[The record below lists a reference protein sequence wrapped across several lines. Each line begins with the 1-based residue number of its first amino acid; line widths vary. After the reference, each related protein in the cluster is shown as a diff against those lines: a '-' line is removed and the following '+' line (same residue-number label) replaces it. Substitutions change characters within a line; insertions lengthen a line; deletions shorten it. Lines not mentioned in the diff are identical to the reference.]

1 MSDRWKSLFYY
12 LLGRILL
19 APVAIW
25 AIATVVFLLMR
36 ATPGDPVDA
45 ILGNRA
51 PEAVKL
57 ELRQQLGLSG
67 SLIGQYL
74 GYLNKLLHFDL
85 GESLSSRGL
94 EVKTIIINFF
104 PATAELTLFGL
115 AIAVGIGVPLG
126 IVAATHPNSKW
137 DLGSRL
143 FGIISYSL
151 PLFWLGMLLQLVFA
165 VQLGWFPVGTRF
177 PVNLTPPTTITGLYT
192 LDALLAGEIDLLITS
207 LHYLTLPAFSLGIA
221 ISGIFERIT
230 RINLAK
236 TLKSDYVEAAR
247 ARGISESRIL
257 INHALRNAMIPIVT
271 VFGLTFAGLLGG
283 AVLAE
288 VTFSFPGLANRLFEA
303 IVGRDYSVVQGI
315 IVFFA
320 AIVVVVSIAID
331 LLIALIDPRVRY

>member
-1 MSDRWKSLFYY
+1 MGDRWTSLFYY
-12 LLGRILL
+12 VCGRLLV
-19 APVAIW
+19 APMAIW
-25 AIATVVFLLMR
+25 AIASVVFALMR

-45 ILGNRA
+45 ILGSRA
-51 PEAVKL
+51 PESVKM

-67 SLIGQYL
+67 SLVGQYL
-74 GYLNKLLHFDL
+74 RYMNKLLHFDL
-85 GESLSSRGL
+85 GESLSTRGL
-94 EVKTIIINFF
+94 EVKTIIVNFF
-104 PATAELTLFGL
+104 PATAELTLYGL
-115 AIAVGIGVPLG
+115 AIAAIVGIGLG
-126 IVAATHPNSKW
+126 MLAAINPGTKW

-151 PLFWLGMLLQLVFA
+151 PLFWLGMLFQLIFA

-177 PVNLTPPTTITGLYT
+177 PVNLTPPATITGLYT
-192 LDALLAGEIDLLITS
+192 LDALLVGDWQLFLVS
-207 LHYLTLPAFSLGIA
+207 LHYLTLPALSLGIA

-230 RINLAK
+230 RINLRQ

-247 ARGISESRIL
+247 ARGISDRRIL
-257 INHALRNAMIPIVT
+257 FNHALRNALIPIVT

-303 IVGRDYSVVQGI
+303 IVGRDYNVVQGI

-320 AIVVVVSIAID
+320 AIVVVISIAID
-331 LLIALIDPRVRY
+331 ILIALIDPRVRY

>member
-1 MSDRWKSLFYY
+1 MSDRWTSLFYY
-12 LLGRILL
+12 VCGRILA
-19 APVAIW
+19 APIAIW
-25 AIATVVFLLMR
+25 ATASVVFLLMR

-45 ILGNRA
+45 ILGSRA
-51 PEAVKL
+51 PESVKL

-67 SLIGQYL
+67 SLAGQYL
-74 GYLNKLLHFDL
+74 RYMNKLLHFNL
-85 GESLSSRGL
+85 GESLSTRGL
-94 EVKTIIINFF
+94 EVKTIIANFF

-115 AIAVGIGVPLG
+115 AIALIIGVSLG
-126 IVAATHPNSKW
+126 MVAAINPGSKW

-177 PVNLTPPTTITGLYT
+177 PVNLTTPVTITGLYT
-192 LDALLAGEIDLLITS
+192 LDSLLAGDLQLFLIS
-207 LHYLTLPAFSLGIA
+207 LHYLTLPALSLGIA

-230 RINLAK
+230 RINLRQ

-247 ARGISESRIL
+247 ARGIKEYRIL
-257 INHALRNAMIPIVT
+257 FNHALRNALIPIIT

-303 IVGRDYSVVQGI
+303 IVGRDYNVVQGI

-320 AIVVVVSIAID
+320 AIVVLISIAID
-331 LLIALIDPRVRY
+331 IFIALIDPRVRY